1 MWTPDLETLAE
12 AEHEEVKKAAKAAT
26 RAAISVQNFLLF
38 SRLLDFSIFDNGFKA
53 KANNKIFSRFCGALN
68 FRATGKNDYN
78 IGCFHN

>member
-1 MWTPDLETLAE
+1 MPDRETLAE

-38 SRLLDFSIFDNGFKA
+38 SRFLKFSIFDGSFKA
-53 KANNKIFSRFCGALN
+53 KADNKILSRFCSALN
-68 FRATGKNDYN
+68 FRATGENDYN

>member
-1 MWTPDLETLAE
+1 MWTPDRETLAE

-38 SRLLDFSIFDNGFKA
+38 SRFLNFSIFDNGFKA
-53 KANNKIFSRFCGALN
+53 KTDNKILSRFCGAFD
-68 FRATGKNDYN
+68 FRTAGKNNYN